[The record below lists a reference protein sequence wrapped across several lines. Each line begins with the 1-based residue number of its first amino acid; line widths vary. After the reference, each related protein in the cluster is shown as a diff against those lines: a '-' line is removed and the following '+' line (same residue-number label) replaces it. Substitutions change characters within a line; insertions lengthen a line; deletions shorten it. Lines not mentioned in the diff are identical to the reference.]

1 MQRGNHL
8 LSCCVLAVWDSCR
21 RAPTSNPDQ
30 LQMWCCCMR
39 RLLRAACSA
48 DQNGGDCCG
57 CAGGSPHHRDHACN
71 LLDRYLLSA
80 LCRHAHLPNALVQQE
95 ISGATYTTKC
105 WAYIYSIE
113 WNFPTQK
120 IASGISVTRS
130 NASAVFK
137 QLTPWIQMKL
147 NFKSQFIIR
156 RSYV

>member
-8 LSCCVLAVWDSCR
+8 LSCCVLSVWDSCR

-48 DQNGGDCCG
+48 GQNGGDCCG

-105 WAYIYSIE
+105 WAYSIE
-113 WNFPTQK
+113 WKDSNPEDSKWHFGEK
-120 IASGISVTRS
+120 VKCIRGIQTIDTIGS
-130 NASAVFK
+130 K
-137 QLTPWIQMKL
+137 
-147 NFKSQFIIR
+147 
-156 RSYV
+156 